1 MLCIAAL
8 IVAATSSPYPSF
20 RRTRAAFCPPSE
32 ELHTRAVAMAKGL
45 AITEVKF
52 LLKQAGEDFERGHLR
67 VTEDMDSNLE
77 REYVIAEWFAVE

>member
-1 MLCIAAL
+1 MSELYYC
-8 IVAATSSPYPSF
+8 
-20 RRTRAAFCPPSE
+20 RTRVPETAGSE